1 MQHASRALCANC
13 PRVDCVWI
21 SPSDAGLAV
30 SVPLAQAEL
39 TEKVAKMYSA
49 EANTVFLYGFRTA
62 FGGGKSTGFGL
73 VYDSPEAAKKLVPKY
88 LQIRVRTAT
97 CCAVDETRFLRTTAC
112 AGQSAQPSSEPRAPR
127 CVCVL
132 QAGIADRVTKSRKQT
147 KERKNRAMKVRG
159 VKKVRTRRLA
169 CSCCNAAAAVRHHSL
184 TLVHASCRCCA
195 APQTK
200 MTDKKKVSL

>member
-1 MQHASRALCANC
+1 
-13 PRVDCVWI
+13 VWI

-97 CCAVDETRFLRTTAC
+97 CCAVAETRFLRTTAC
-112 AGQSAQPSSEPRAPR
+112 AGQSAQPASEPRPPPLRVRPTGWHRRPR
-127 CVCVL
+127 DQVPQADQGAQEPRDEGSRRQEGAHPTLGL
-132 QAGIADRVTKSRKQT
+132 QLLQ
-147 KERKNRAMKVRG
+147 
-159 VKKVRTRRLA
+159 
-169 CSCCNAAAAVRHHSL
+169 
-184 TLVHASCRCCA
+184 RCCCCS
-195 APQTK
+195 PSLSDSRSRV
-200 MTDKKKVSL
+200 MSLLCRPTDKDDRQEEGEFVEVVPLSIDSS

>member
-1 MQHASRALCANC
+1 
-13 PRVDCVWI
+13 
-21 SPSDAGLAV
+21 
-30 SVPLAQAEL
+30 
-39 TEKVAKMYSA
+39 MYSA

-97 CCAVDETRFLRTTAC
+97 CCAVAETRFLRTTAC
-112 AGQSAQPSSEPRAPR
+112 AGQSAQPASEPRPPR
-127 CVCVL
+127 CVCVP

-169 CSCCNAAAAVRHHSL
+169 CSCCCCCSPSL
-184 TLVHASCRCCA
+184 SDSRLRFISLLCR
-195 APQTK
+195 P
-200 MTDKKKVSL
+200 TDKDDRQEEGEFVEVVPLSIDSS